1 MKNLTIAHRIIL
13 MICVSVLS
21 LLLVG
26 FVGLFVVQRGSD
38 SIKAI
43 SEGAMPRI
51 QTLGEARQI
60 FMEARVNMYAIFLN
74 TDEMEMDALEQRLG
88 GHVGEINMKLKN
100 YEKLIASDED
110 KKLLEADIANVNAY
124 MDYFGNEIMPLL
136 RAKEGEKARDLL
148 MSKLAPLGYT
158 RVGRDYGNFGR
169 NEINVLNYNKKTE
182 ETARR
187 I

>member
-1 MKNLTIAHRIIL
+1 
-13 MICVSVLS
+13 
-21 LLLVG
+21 
-26 FVGLFVVQRGSD
+26 
-38 SIKAI
+38 
-43 SEGAMPRI
+43 
-51 QTLGEARQI
+51 
-60 FMEARVNMYAIFLN
+60 
-74 TDEMEMDALEQRLG
+74 MEMDALEQRLG

-158 RVGRDYGNFGR
+158 TLKGFNAHMEHNTKLSAESTSQTVAAAVKGR
-169 NEINVLNYNKKTE
+169 NISIGAMALGFIAVAALGFFLLTNI
-182 ETARR
+182 RG
-187 I
+187 